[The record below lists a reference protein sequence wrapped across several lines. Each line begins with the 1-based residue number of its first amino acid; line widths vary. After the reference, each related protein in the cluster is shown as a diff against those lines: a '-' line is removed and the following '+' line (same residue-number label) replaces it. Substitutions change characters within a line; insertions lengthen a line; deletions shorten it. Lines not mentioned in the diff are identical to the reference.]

1 MATIYG
7 GNFDKGNKAV
17 LECRTWESD
26 DNFGL
31 WCDGQLYSN
40 VTWSNYT
47 YTGTLSCD
55 GSWTGSKGSWSNG
68 KYSTFTLISDQRVC
82 NVTKSHDW
90 QSRTATWSITSNSG
104 ASSSC
109 SYTVSIPPRTSYTV
123 SYNANGGINPPGSQT
138 KWYGENLK
146 LHTSIPTRTNY
157 KFMGWSTSSNGSV
170 AYAAGASYANN
181 SSVTLYAVW
190 ELAYVAPKIENL
202 IASRIEGNETAINI
216 SFNWTAGTNGST
228 VLGETITI
236 FKKLQSDSSYPS
248 SAAYT
253 SSVTA
258 ASGTVS
264 TTLTGFNTDSQYDLL
279 VKLTDSAGS
288 MQRTTYVSTVAYI
301 IDINKDG
308 TGIGIGK
315 ASEGEGLE
323 IGWAVKVLNDSG
335 VLTKLRDYI
344 HPIGSIYIS
353 ASSTNPALIWGGTW
367 TQIKGRFLIATGDND
382 ANTTNYW
389 GSFSANTINCPAGEK
404 GGEPQHTLSINE
416 MPEHNHKGRFKGSWQ
431 TEDPSTGSNL
441 NIFSHEAYGWLG
453 SNEQYTDIGSVD
465 NSHDSPVQPSGGGK
479 AHSNMPPYLSVY
491 MWQRTG

>member
-1 MATIYG
+1 M
-7 GNFDKGNKAV
+7 
-17 LECRTWESD
+17 
-26 DNFGL
+26 
-31 WCDGQLYSN
+31 
-40 VTWSNYT
+40 
-47 YTGTLSCD
+47 
-55 GSWTGSKGSWSNG
+55 
-68 KYSTFTLISDQRVC
+68 
-82 NVTKSHDW
+82 
-90 QSRTATWSITSNSG
+90 
-104 ASSSC
+104 
-109 SYTVSIPPRTSYTV
+109 
-123 SYNANGGINPPGSQT
+123 
-138 KWYGENLK
+138 
-146 LHTSIPTRTNY
+146 
-157 KFMGWSTSSNGSV
+157 
-170 AYAAGASYANN
+170 
-181 SSVTLYAVW
+181 W

-202 IASRIEGNETAINI
+202 IASRVEGNETAINI
-216 SFNWTAGTNGST
+216 SFNWTAGTNGSN

-279 VKLTDSAGS
+279 VKLTDSTGS
-288 MQRTTYVSTVAYI
+288 IQRTTYVSTVAYI
-301 IDINKDG
+301 IDINEDG
-308 TGIGIGK
+308 TGMGIGK

-335 VLTKLRDYI
+335 TLTKLRDYI

-404 GGEPQHTLSINE
+404 GGESQHTLSINE
-416 MPEHNHKGRFKGSWQ
+416 MPEHNHEGRFKGTWGDVPY
-431 TEDPSTGSNL
+431 TTWN
-441 NIFSHEAYGWLG
+441 NINVFSHDAYAWCGT
-453 SNEQYTDIGSVD
+453 SSPD
-465 NSHDSPVQPSGGGK
+465 NIHTIIPNIDDPTGAPITNTGGGA
-479 AHSNMPPYLSVY
+479 AHNNMPPYLAVY